1 MAPPAIVR
9 LAAAWKLRRRGLFM
23 HRILVA
29 FASRE
34 GQTARIAHHI
44 AHQIENRRLLARVVD
59 IMAGETEA
67 GADDCDAAIIAGSV
81 HRGRYDP
88 ALAGFVMRHGPA
100 LRRVPSAFLSVSLS
114 AASAVP
120 HERAAIDEIAQ
131 RFLAE
136 AGWAPDDVR
145 HVAGAVHDRTI
156 GVLERFALHTILKH
170 HGVEPHQAG
179 DTEHTDWAALDTFL
193 RDFLSRVPAVGSA
206 PDKGAEPPQES

>member
-1 MAPPAIVR
+1 
-9 LAAAWKLRRRGLFM
+9 M

-34 GQTARIAHHI
+34 GQTGRIARHI
-44 AHQIENRRLLARVVD
+44 AHQIEHRRLLARVVD

-67 GADDCDAAIIAGSV
+67 GADDCDAAIVAGSV

-88 ALAGFVMRHGPA
+88 ALASFVMRHAPA

-136 AGWAPDDVR
+136 AGWVPDGVL
-145 HVAGAVHDRTI
+145 HVAGAVQDRTI
-156 GVLERFALHTILKH
+156 NVLERFALQTILKQ
-170 HGVEPHQAG
+170 HGVEPRPSG
-179 DTEHTDWAALDTFL
+179 ETELTDWAALDAFV
-193 RDFLSRVPAVGSA
+193 RDFLSRLPAAGTA
-206 PDKGAEPPQES
+206 RETGAEPSQES